1 LSPSFFLKDEKDLS
15 PLKILNKNLNIGQEN
30 NEFVPTSLYKFK
42 TLNRIYGHENRKFYS
57 PYIEFSP
64 NRF

>member
-30 NEFVPTSLYKFK
+30 NELVPTSLYKFK
-42 TLNRIYGHENRKFYS
+42 TLNTIYGH
-57 PYIEFSP
+57 
-64 NRF
+64 